1 VINEQTPWYRHTGF
15 RVTASLVLLLIC
27 FSLVD
32 FSELL
37 DVLVNIDP
45 WYFLLALALNAVG
58 TVFIKAWIA
67 HISTRASGLA
77 LGFGNLVRINLVARF
92 YTIVLPRGAS
102 AAVRWHYYKK
112 GGSGHAAAALLVFEN
127 LVSIWTLF
135 LSSAVLLMFEYNQGG
150 IGAEILLPI
159 SWFGLVVITVILLPF
174 LHKKSASLFQ
184 SLAQPFV
191 KDHGWMSG
199 VISKLIDA
207 IASYQALS
215 KTRVSVIFFA
225 SLLGYVFFV
234 LSAWILANGME
245 IGIGLAAIAWVRSIT
260 LIVALVPITIAGIG
274 LRESM
279 LITLLS
285 GYGISASA
293 AFAYAIASFAM
304 QVVLGIVGGL
314 LAAWGML
321 KKNNEQ
327 SVTGSDGS
335 ST

>member
-1 VINEQTPWYRHTGF
+1 VKKEQTPWYRHTGL
-15 RVTASLVLLLIC
+15 RVTASLVLLLVC

-32 FSELL
+32 FSELV
-37 DVLVNIDP
+37 DVLVNVNP
-45 WYFLLALALNAVG
+45 WYFLLALSLNAIG
-58 TVFIKAWIA
+58 TVLIKAWIA
-67 HISTRASGLA
+67 HISTRASGLT
-77 LGFGNLVRINLVARF
+77 LGFGNLIRINLIARF

-112 GGSGHAAAALLVFEN
+112 GGSGPAAAALLVFEN

-135 LSSAVLLMFEYNQGG
+135 LSSAVLLIFEYQQGG
-150 IGAEILLPI
+150 VSAEILLPV
-159 SWFGLVVITVILLPF
+159 SWIGLLVVTVILLPF
-174 LHKKSASLFQ
+174 LHKKSANLFRN
-184 SLAQPFV
+184 LAQPFI
-191 KDHGWMSG
+191 KKQGWMSG

-207 IASYQALS
+207 IASYQSLS
-215 KTRVSVIFFA
+215 TTRVGAIFFA
-225 SLLGYVFFV
+225 SFLGYAFFV
-234 LSAWILANGME
+234 LSAWILASGME

-293 AFAYAIASFAM
+293 AFAYAIASFAI

-314 LAAWGML
+314 LAAWGL
-321 KKNNEQ
+321 LNKTDEEP
-327 SVTGSDGS
+327 VPGS
-335 ST
+335 SEKSS